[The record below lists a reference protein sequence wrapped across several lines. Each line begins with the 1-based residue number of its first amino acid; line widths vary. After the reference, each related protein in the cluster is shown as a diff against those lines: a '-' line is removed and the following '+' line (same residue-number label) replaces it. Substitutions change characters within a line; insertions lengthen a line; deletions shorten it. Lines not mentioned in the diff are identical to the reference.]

1 MSAKKYP
8 LGIALG
14 GGGAKA
20 AAHCGALQ
28 ALKEFG
34 IRPDIISGTSAGA
47 IVAVLHA
54 SGYTPAQM
62 IELFSGLNFFK
73 DIITPGL
80 PKGGFFDSKPLVEYL
95 RKVVPYSRIED
106 LPVPVHIV
114 ASDMEH
120 GMAKVF
126 TKGELAPR
134 VVASC
139 SIPVVFRPM
148 AINGVHYVDGGA
160 FQNLPVTAIREKCEK
175 ILAFNLIH
183 INEGKYR
190 DNVVS
195 VAYRTFSM
203 MFMSTTIADARLAD
217 LCIDLDTSGCAV
229 YDMSKLEE
237 LFFRGYNSTVRA
249 LEENGYSRQ
258 EKYPAVAFVQKKK
271 STKNNKKTEPSM
283 AQKLTKNVTK
293 RIGGLRKKAKPLP
306 QPQENQ
312 ATTEK

>member
-34 IRPDIISGTSAGA
+34 IQPDIISGTSAGA

-203 MFMSTTIADARLAD
+203 MFMSASTSTPQAAPCTTCRNWKCSSNA
-217 LCIDLDTSGCAV
+217 
-229 YDMSKLEE
+229 
-237 LFFRGYNSTVRA
+237 
-249 LEENGYSRQ
+249 
-258 EKYPAVAFVQKKK
+258 
-271 STKNNKKTEPSM
+271 
-283 AQKLTKNVTK
+283 
-293 RIGGLRKKAKPLP
+293 
-306 QPQENQ
+306 
-312 ATTEK
+312 ATTTPSPPSKTTATNASPSRRRSLSLRNGRGKSNQWSVVSGQWSVWC

>member
-1 MSAKKYP
+1 MSAKKYQ
-8 LGIALG
+8 LGIALS

-34 IRPDIISGTSAGA
+34 IQPDIISGTSAGA

-62 IELFSGLNFFK
+62 IDLFSGLNFFK
-73 DIITPGL
+73 DIISPRL

-95 RKVVPYSRIED
+95 RKVVPCSRIED

-120 GMAKVF
+120 GIAKVF
-126 TKGELAPR
+126 TKGELATR

-139 SIPVVFRPM
+139 SIPVIFRPM

-195 VAYRTFSM
+195 VAYRSFYM
-203 MFMSTTIADARLAD
+203 MFMSNTIADARMAD
-217 LCIDLDTSGCAV
+217 LCVNLDTAGCTM
-229 YDMSKLEE
+229 YDMSKLEM
-237 LFFRGYNSTVRA
+237 LFERGYHDTVTT
-249 LEENGYSRQ
+249 LENDGYKRISEP
-258 EKYPAVAFVQKKK
+258 EKIVF
-271 STKNNKKTEPSM
+271 STKR
-283 AQKLTKNVTK
+283 K
-293 RIGGLRKKAKPLP
+293 RK
-306 QPQENQ
+306 
-312 ATTEK
+312 

>member
-95 RKVVPYSRIED
+95 RKVVPYSRIEELP
-106 LPVPVHIV
+106 LPVYIV

-175 ILAFNLIH
+175 VLAFNLIH

-217 LCIDLDTSGCAV
+217 LCINLDTAGCAM
-229 YDMSKLEE
+229 YDMSKLEM
-237 LFFRGYNSTVRA
+237 LFERGYHDTVTA
-249 LEENGYSRQ
+249 LENNGYQRISEP
-258 EKYPAVAFVQKKK
+258 EKITFTP
-271 STKNNKKTEPSM
+271 
-283 AQKLTKNVTK
+283 K
-293 RIGGLRKKAKPLP
+293 RKRKK
-306 QPQENQ
+306 
-312 ATTEK
+312 